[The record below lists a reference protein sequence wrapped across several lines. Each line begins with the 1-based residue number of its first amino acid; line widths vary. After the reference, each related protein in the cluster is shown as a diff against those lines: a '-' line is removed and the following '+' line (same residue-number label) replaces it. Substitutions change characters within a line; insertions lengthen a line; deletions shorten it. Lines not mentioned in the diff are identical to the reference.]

1 MSNGTYLDMLDRIG
15 NMLKQKGSDGKTTQY
30 NLDTTVLTKDGSI
43 PKDTDIDEFINE
55 QREEYNNLISHKKQS
70 AKQLNELNL
79 DVEDEDLLLA
89 LSWNAK
95 TELSKAMAL
104 KAKEGLVAGNNAI
117 TLLENEDFK
126 NKAKQLLKKD
136 NLTDAQLLQ
145 IATLLIDKQVQQYYD
160 RLTDQSIAETQIK
173 AALTQGRISKY
184 TGLFDATN
192 SLNQTLSENRKSKK
206 RIKDNISRLA
216 KELDVTEDVLN
227 ELDEHLISDT
237 ELFKNIQNNSKNRG
251 ILNIISPLLQEKSE
265 KLQSVDKEYISQ
277 QITKYRQAQHIQ
289 INQQTQLMKLLENTA
304 KTLKKLMKQSLL
316 NNQKMNLQHYKTL
329 KLQNNNS

>member
-1 MSNGTYLDMLDRIG
+1 MKI
-15 NMLKQKGSDGKTTQY
+15 LKT
-30 NLDTTVLTKDGSI
+30 
-43 PKDTDIDEFINE
+43 
-55 QREEYNNLISHKKQS
+55 
-70 AKQLNELNL
+70 
-79 DVEDEDLLLA
+79 
-89 LSWNAK
+89 
-95 TELSKAMAL
+95 
-104 KAKEGLVAGNNAI
+104 
-117 TLLENEDFK
+117 
-126 NKAKQLLKKD
+126 KAKQLLKKD

-289 INQQTQLMKLLENTA
+289 NKLADAVNEASRKHSEDVEEIDETKSPKQLEDELTALQDAQVTEQQQLIQQDIIILYR
-304 KTLKKLMKQSLL
+304 S
-316 NNQKMNLQHYKTL
+316 L
-329 KLQNNNS
+329 KLC